1 MFARGS
7 VVVVMAF
14 VMAACNQ
21 ESQEQTPAGDT
32 TTGAGTT
39 GMQGMQGMEGMQG
52 MNMGGSQDMM
62 RQMQSH
68 MEMMEGAQ
76 GDSLRNMAT
85 MHRQMAANMLAQ
97 MNRDMQ
103 QMNMAADPK
112 WDALADSVRQ
122 DLTRMP
128 EWTGE
133 QMQTA
138 MAAHMGRMR
147 RLMDMH
153 VAMTRDM

>member
-1 MFARGS
+1 MFARS
-7 VVVVMAF
+7 VVVAISF

-21 ESQEQTPAGDT
+21 ESQQQTPATDT
-32 TTGAGTT
+32 TTAAGTT
-39 GMQGMQGMEGMQG
+39 VMQGLQGMPG

-68 MEMMEGAQ
+68 MQMMEAVQ

-103 QMNMAADPK
+103 QMNMAADAK

-128 EWTGE
+128 EWAGDRLE
-133 QMQTA
+133 TA
-138 MAAHMGRMR
+138 MAAHVGRMR

-153 VAMTRDM
+153 AVMMRDM

>member
-21 ESQEQTPAGDT
+21 ESQQQTPATDT
-32 TTGAGTT
+32 TTAAGTT
-39 GMQGMQGMEGMQG
+39 GVQGMEGMQG

-62 RQMQSH
+62 QQMQSH
-68 MEMMEGAQ
+68 MQMMEGAQ

-103 QMNMAADPK
+103 QMNMAADPN
-112 WDALADSVRQ
+112 WDALVDSVRQ

-128 EWTGE
+128 EWSNAE
-133 QMQTA
+133 MRA
-138 MAAHMGRMR
+138 AISAHMSRMR
-147 RLMDMH
+147 RLMEMH
-153 VAMTRDM
+153 GTMMKNM